1 MWKRRGIFGNFFR
14 EFDEMEREFERLFGE
29 ALRSGGGGPWYYG
42 YHYHVGPDGKPH
54 VETYGNLPNMP
65 QLGDQELQALDSDVR
80 EPYTDVMEDQDTVV
94 ITAEMPGIEK
104 KDVKLS
110 ATGREFEITAES
122 ETRKYHK
129 TLTLEREVDPKTAR
143 ATYNNGVLEIKVK
156 LKEKKPK
163 GVDIKV
169 E

>member
-1 MWKRRGIFGNFFR
+1 MWKRRGFFGNFFR
-14 EFDEMEREFERLFGE
+14 EFDEIEREFERLFQE
-29 ALRSGGGGPWYYG
+29 AARSGQGGPWYYG

-54 VETYGNLPNMP
+54 IETYGNLPNMP
-65 QLGDQELQALDSDVR
+65 RFEDQELHALESDVR
-80 EPYTDVMEDQDTVV
+80 EPYTDVIIDDDQVV

-110 ATGREFEITAES
+110 GTGKQFEIRAETES
-122 ETRKYHK
+122 RKYHK
-129 TLTLEREVDPKTAR
+129 TLTLEREVDPKTAK

-163 GVDIKV
+163 GINIKV